1 MLSVCIPVYNVG
13 VGRLVK
19 TLQEQMAK
27 LDVPIEIVL
36 IDDHSEQKYVEGNST
51 LGDSNVKYIALPENI
66 GRARIRNLFL
76 KYVQYDHLLF
86 LDCDS
91 EIVKKDFLQTY
102 ISEIKKG
109 AKVVCGG
116 RVYSDTMPPK
126 LFRLHWKYGRDKE
139 SKPASERQKNPNA
152 SFMTNNFVVDRKVFE
167 GIKLDERVTGY
178 GHEDTL
184 FGYQLKLKN
193 IEVVHINNP
202 VLHAHLQSNAQFV
215 ENTESAI
222 LNLMRITSF
231 MGEDEVFISSVTLL
245 SAYSKCKRY
254 KLLPFIR
261 FLFRI
266 NAPILRPL
274 LCSGFDNMMALNFY
288 KLGYLAVNYSK

>member
-1 MLSVCIPVYNVG
+1 MLSVCIPVYNVK
-13 VGRLVK
+13 VGRLVSA
-19 TLQEQMAK
+19 LQEQIAT
-27 LDVPIEIVL
+27 LDVPAEIVL
-36 IDDHSEQKYVEGNST
+36 IDDHSEKTYAEDNST
-51 LGDSNVKYIALPENI
+51 LASSKVKYIALPENI

-91 EIVKKDFLQTY
+91 EIVKKDFLQAY

-116 RVYSDTMPPK
+116 RVYSDTVPPK
-126 LFRLHWKYGRDKE
+126 LFRLHWKYGREKE
-139 SKPASERQKNPNA
+139 SKPANERQKNPNA
-152 SFMTNNFVVDRKVFE
+152 SFMTNNFVVDRMVFE

-193 IEVVHINNP
+193 IAVNHIDNP
-202 VLHAHLQSNAQFV
+202 VLHAHLQSNPQFV

-222 LNLMRITSF
+222 LNLVRIMLF
-231 MGEDEVFISSVTLL
+231 MGDDEVFVKEVTLL
-245 SAYSKCKRY
+245 RAYSKCDRY

-261 FLFRI
+261 FLFRL

-274 LCSGFDNMMALNFY
+274 LCSGFDNMMTLNFY
-288 KLGYLAVNYSK
+288 KLGYLTINYSK